1 MSMLVKHFSH
11 ILYEPKQSLQ
21 DADREPAKITDIM
34 LHVAFLSLIPTI
46 CGYIATVHL
55 GWDLGIGEAYT
66 MPQDQA
72 VIVALAAFFSFNLG
86 VYGLGYAICWLAK
99 TFDVEPNP
107 LHCTEL
113 AVFTSLPLFALGFV
127 ALYPVL
133 YINVAVGLLAIAAA
147 VYLLYTGIPIFM
159 HIPEEEGFVYSTWV
173 VTIGLVMLVVF
184 MGASVFLLS
193 AISA

>member
-1 MSMLVKHFSH
+1 MLVKHFSH
-11 ILYEPKQSLQ
+11 IFYEPKQSLR
-21 DADREPAKITDIM
+21 DADRTPAKITDIM
-34 LHVAFLSLIPTI
+34 LHVAFLALIPTI
-46 CGYIATVHL
+46 CGYIATVHM
-55 GWDLGIGEAYT
+55 GWDIGIGTPFT
-66 MPQDQA
+66 MSQEKG
-72 VIVALAAFFSFNLG
+72 VIVALAFYLSLNIG

-99 TFDVEPNP
+99 TFDVNPHP

-133 YINVAVGLLAIAAA
+133 YINVAVGFLAIAAA
-147 VYLLYTGIPIFM
+147 VYLLYVGVPIFM

-184 MGASVFLLS
+184 LGAAVFLLS
-193 AISA
+193 ALSA

>member
-1 MSMLVKHFSH
+1 MLVKHFSH
-11 ILYEPKQSLQ
+11 IFYEPKHCLE

-34 LHVAFLSLIPTI
+34 LHIAFLSLIPTV
-46 CGYIATVHL
+46 CAYIASVHI
-55 GWDLGIGEAYT
+55 GWDLGIGTPFFMA
-66 MPQDQA
+66 QDQA
-72 VIVALAAFFSFNLG
+72 VILSLAAYLSFNIG
-86 VYGLGYAICWLAK
+86 VYGLGYSICWLAK
-99 TFDVEPNP
+99 TFDVHPNP

-133 YINVAVGLLAIAAA
+133 YINVAVGMLAIAAA
-147 VYLLYTGIPIFM
+147 VYLLYIGVPIFM

-184 MGASVFLLS
+184 LGASVFLLS
-193 AISA
+193 ALSV

>member
-1 MSMLVKHFSH
+1 MLVKHFSH
-11 ILYEPKQSLQ
+11 IFYEPKHCLE

-34 LHVAFLSLIPTI
+34 LHVAFLALIPTV

-55 GWDLGIGEAYT
+55 GWDLGIGTPFT
-66 MPQDQA
+66 MAQDQA
-72 VIVALAAFFSFNLG
+72 VIIALAAYLSLNIG
-86 VYGLGYAICWLAK
+86 VYALGYSICWLAK
-99 TFDVEPNP
+99 TFDVTPNP

-133 YINVAVGLLAIAAA
+133 YVDVAIGMLAIAAA
-147 VYLLYTGIPIFM
+147 VYLLYIGVPIFM
-159 HIPEEEGFVYSTWV
+159 HIPAEEGFVYSTWV

-184 MGASVFLLS
+184 LGAAVFLLS
-193 AISA
+193 ALSA

>member
-1 MSMLVKHFSH
+1 MLVKHFSH
-11 ILYEPKQSLQ
+11 IFYEPKHCLE

-34 LHVAFLSLIPTI
+34 LHIAFLSLIPTV
-46 CGYIATVHL
+46 CGYIASVHI
-55 GWDLGIGEAYT
+55 GWDLGIGTPFFMAQE
-66 MPQDQA
+66 QA
-72 VIVALAAFFSFNLG
+72 VIIALAAYLSFNIG

-99 TFDVEPNP
+99 TFDVHPNA

-133 YINVAVGLLAIAAA
+133 YLNVAVGMLAIAAA
-147 VYLLYTGIPIFM
+147 VYLLYVGVPIFM

-184 MGASVFLLS
+184 LGAAVFLLS
-193 AISA
+193 ALSV